1 MRSAIY
7 SSLNN
12 NRGGHVE
19 GPTQTLRHE
28 FLLSTEMN
36 GLERQDTLAQR
47 LEARPID
54 RSPARAV
61 GVDLS
66 SEAFPMLLH

>member
-12 NRGGHVE
+12 NRSGHVE
-19 GPTQTLRHE
+19 GPMQTLRHE

-36 GLERQDTLAQR
+36 GYERQDTL
-47 LEARPID
+47 
-54 RSPARAV
+54 
-61 GVDLS
+61 G
-66 SEAFPMLLH
+66 